1 MRFLSAEKGY
11 QCQGCGAEEM
21 SGSDSYDYTGGVADA
36 GLGEK
41 NEGRRV
47 IYGKSLSKQRFELYA
62 KQRIKLAAI

>member
-1 MRFLSAEKGY
+1 MLPIGKLNGGIAYMRFLSAEKGY

-41 NEGRRV
+41 NEGRTV
-47 IYGKSLSKQRFELYA
+47 IH
-62 KQRIKLAAI
+62 